1 MDIHDIPVNK
11 PDECTN
17 HTTDDIPA
25 SHSRDWSSSV
35 CVQVQNGQLQ
45 SGGPKSMFTKSI
57 LWATVYFTVTMYLL
71 IGYNEDKEILKHND
85 SSDSLVEAVAA
96 KGKEKHEV

>member
-1 MDIHDIPVNK
+1 MDDIPVNK

-35 CVQVQNGQLQ
+35 QVQNGQLQ

-57 LWATVYFTVTMYLL
+57 LQTAVYFTVTNVL
-71 IGYNEDKEILKHND
+71 
-85 SSDSLVEAVAA
+85 A
-96 KGKEKHEV
+96 